1 MNKIKKFIF
10 SEKKLSGTIF
20 GILIIIAIAFTFG
33 PNIYAQFAIQ
43 TGGTGYGY
51 GYGYGYGHG
60 SDGGANSYRITGNDP
75 STYDYGYGWVS
86 NASAVNLGAAGNFVI
101 LAKTGIST
109 TGLTSIVGDLGI
121 SPAPATYITGFS
133 LNLTA
138 GSAYST
144 SALVTGKIYAPGY
157 TDPTPA
163 NLTTAVSNMETAYTD
178 AAGRTNPTATELG
191 AGNIGGMT
199 LVPGLYKWS
208 SDVKIPTNLTL
219 SGDANGVWIFQIA
232 GNLTVSS
239 GVHIIL
245 SSGAQ
250 ANNIFWVVAGQTTL
264 GTADVFNG
272 NILDQTAI
280 VLQTGAVLNGRALA
294 QSAVTLDANSV
305 IVPSENGDITY
316 SWSQSGF
323 SACSA
328 TCGTG
333 TKTQTVIC
341 INNNSGQTVNNSL
354 CTGTE
359 PNTSQAC
366 NIQSCS
372 SGGSS
377 SSASTNSC
385 TTLIYS
391 TFGACT
397 NGFQF
402 RSVVSKSPTSCSLT
416 TAQQIAAQQAC
427 TTITNANGEVI
438 TIPTSEEPSLV
449 ASVTALEKSLMKK
462 INSALTNR
470 LKGRILLQIQ
480 EKGQAWYVNPLDG
493 SKYYLGRAADAFS
506 IMRAFGLGMSN
517 KTYNSFVAAGNK
529 APARLAGRILINV
542 DDSGKAYY
550 VNPLDLKLNYL
561 GKPADAYSIMRT
573 LGLGITNDNIR
584 QIKVGE
590 IK

>member
-1 MNKIKKFIF
+1 MKKIN
-10 SEKKLSGTIF
+10 LSKAIF
-20 GILIIIAIAFTFG
+20 GLLVIGALSFVFG
-33 PNIYAQFAIQ
+33 PNIYAQFARQ
-43 TGGTGYGY
+43 DGPSGWGYGNGYGYGYGNGVYDGSYRVNGATPLNQYGY
-51 GYGYGYGHG
+51 GYGYG
-60 SDGGANSYRITGNDP
+60 NRIVQLT
-75 STYDYGYGWVS
+75 
-86 NASAVNLGAAGNFVI
+86 
-101 LAKTGIST
+101 IS
-109 TGLTSIVGDLGI
+109 
-121 SPAPATYITGFS
+121 
-133 LNLTA
+133 
-138 GSAYST
+138 
-144 SALVTGKIYAPGY
+144 
-157 TDPTPA
+157 
-163 NLTTAVSNMETAYTD
+163 
-178 AAGRTNPTATELG
+178 NPT
-191 AGNIGGMT
+191 
-199 LVPGLYKWS
+199 
-208 SDVKIPTNLTL
+208 LTL
-219 SGDANGVWIFQIA
+219 SKVYDGNTTATVTAGTLSGVISGENVTVTAAATYNSTAVGTGKTITVVYTLSGTNAANYTKPVNYVVTNGVITSTSN
-232 GNLTVSS
+232 GGGS
-239 GVHIIL
+239 GV
-245 SSGAQ
+245 STSYC
-250 ANNIFWVVAGQTTL
+250 T
-264 GTADVFNG
+264 
-272 NILDQTAI
+272 
-280 VLQTGAVLNGRALA
+280 
-294 QSAVTLDANSV
+294 AVT
-305 IVPSENGDITY
+305 Y
-316 SWSQSGF
+316 SD
-323 SACSA
+323 
-328 TCGTG
+328 
-333 TKTQTVIC
+333 
-341 INNNSGQTVNNSL
+341 
-354 CTGTE
+354 
-359 PNTSQAC
+359 
-366 NIQSCS
+366 
-372 SGGSS
+372 
-377 SSASTNSC
+377 
-385 TTLIYS
+385 
-391 TFGACT
+391 FGACT